1 MSSTFPLLHGKEFVE
16 LTNFLPKRGRD
27 FHNTCFIA
35 VVANLRHLL
44 TPVQQQISHF
54 TWIELV
60 NFVRQQMRDDRSNLR
75 FSSRDGNGQ
84 HDAADLLSEF
94 LATAPRNTFGTRI
107 SNIKYMLC
115 CERHNEISETLPMIV
130 LTLPSDSD
138 EHSLHTLIQFYEAVE
153 QHDRLECDFCSV
165 GTNKHYF
172 LGSMRKSIRETVDD
186 KLVFRFNRYSADERR
201 SDRILL
207 DSSIALGNGVHYNLE
222 AILQHQSDRS
232 GHGHYIIFVLVAG
245 RWEKRD
251 DGRVTRT
258 NIRYEPSNV

>member
-1 MSSTFPLLHGKEFVE
+1 MSSSFPLLQAKEFIQ
-16 LTNFLPKRGRD
+16 LPNFLPARGRD

-44 TPVQQQISHF
+44 QPVQQQISQYS
-54 TWIELV
+54 WVELV
-60 NFVRQQMRDDRSNLR
+60 NYVRREMRDHRSNLL
-75 FSSRDGNGQ
+75 FSSDDGNGQ

-94 LATAPRNTFGTRI
+94 LATASRNTFGTRI
-107 SNIKYMLC
+107 TNTKFMLC
-115 CERHNEISETLPMIV
+115 CERKAEISEILPMIV
-130 LTLPSDSD
+130 LMLPENVD
-138 EHSLHTLIQFYEAVE
+138 EHSLRSLIQLYEE
-153 QHDRLECDFCSV
+153 TQQHDRLECDFCSV
-165 GTNKHYF
+165 GANKHYF
-172 LGSMRKSIRETVDD
+172 LGTMSKSIRETVDD

-207 DSSIALGNGVHYNLE
+207 DSSIVLGNGVHYNLE

-251 DGRVTRT
+251 DGRVTRS

>member
-1 MSSTFPLLHGKEFVE
+1 MASSFPLLQAKEFVE
-16 LTNFLPKRGRD
+16 LPNFLPDRGRD

-44 TPVQQQISHF
+44 KPVQQQISQY

-60 NFVRQQMRDDRSNLR
+60 NYVRREMRDHRSNLL
-75 FSSRDGNGQ
+75 FSSGDGNGQ

-94 LATAPRNTFGTRI
+94 LATASRNTFGTRI
-107 SNIKYMLC
+107 TNTKFMLC
-115 CERHNEISETLPMIV
+115 CEREAEISETLPMIV
-130 LTLPSDSD
+130 LMLPENVD
-138 EHSLHTLIQFYEAVE
+138 EHSLRTLIQLYEE
-153 QHDRLECDFCSV
+153 TQQHDRLECDFCSV
-165 GTNKHYF
+165 GGNKHYAI
-172 LGSMRKSIRETVDD
+172 GSMQKSIWETADD
-186 KLVFRFNRYSADERR
+186 KLVFRFNRYSAVERR

-207 DSSIALGNGVHYNLE
+207 DSSVVLANGVQYNLE
-222 AILQHQSDRS
+222 AILQHQSETS
-232 GHGHYIIFVLVAG
+232 GYGHYIVFVLFAG